1 MNLTLCMRPL
11 RCGIPAQA
19 QRLSMPGVIP
29 KWHPNSDLNR
39 TRVGT
44 PGSNNLHKHGEEG
57 TQTHTVLVSLPSA
70 CDLWAMASRQ
80 RHSASPCPGGMP
92 KRSFNSDLVREGEAW
107 LLRTHTTL
115 VSLELESSF
124 CSPPPHRSGQF
135 KQQIN
140 QNHLR
145 SARKSL

>member
-29 KWHPNSDLNR
+29 KWHPDSDLKR

-44 PGSNNLHKHGEEG
+44 PGSNNLHKRGEEG

-80 RHSASPCPGGMP
+80 RHSASPCPGAMP
-92 KRSFNSDLVREGEAW
+92 KRSFNSDLNGQRRRSLASSHSHNFSESGAGVK
-107 LLRTHTTL
+107 LL
-115 VSLELESSF
+115 VSTST
-124 CSPPPHRSGQF
+124 
-135 KQQIN
+135 
-140 QNHLR
+140 
-145 SARKSL
+145 